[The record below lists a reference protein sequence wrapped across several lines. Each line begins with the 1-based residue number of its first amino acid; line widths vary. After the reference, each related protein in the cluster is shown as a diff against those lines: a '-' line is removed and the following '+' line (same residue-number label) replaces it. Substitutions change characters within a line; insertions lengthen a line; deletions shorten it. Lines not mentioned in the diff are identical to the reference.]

1 METKNKVLNTT
12 SLETKFQV
20 IAQPEEKDK
29 NGTYRKGVGVAQSL
43 NANLKKPCIV
53 RTLHNTLFFRRGL
66 FKGRSHPKSP
76 CIYLSLFNNLVY
88 KSGFQNIAI
97 GNYEGNDVLCIAKK
111 LTKPVPLARVLRLSN
126 AQLNE
131 K

>member
-20 IAQPEEKDK
+20 IARPEEKDK

-53 RTLHNTLFFRRGL
+53 RTLWWPRTAN
-66 FKGRSHPKSP
+66 
-76 CIYLSLFNNLVY
+76 
-88 KSGFQNIAI
+88 
-97 GNYEGNDVLCIAKK
+97 KK
-111 LTKPVPLARVLRLSN
+111 ITYFCVINVRLTEV
-126 AQLNE
+126 
-131 K
+131 